1 MNAFEKIIH
10 FLQYEVEVP
19 KLYGTFH
26 IVSLILVLI
35 AAVILATHV
44 NKGGDRAYRTTL
56 FVLWVIIVVF
66 EVMREFVFSMH
77 VSDGVAT
84 WDYAWYIFP
93 FQLCASPLYIF
104 PFAALMPEG
113 RVRRACMMYLSTF
126 ALFGGL
132 VVMIYP
138 GDVVT
143 YLLSINIQALLH
155 HGIQLIGGIITIVH
169 NREHH
174 TFKNMYK
181 GVIVFAVLV
190 GIAMVLNVGVHSYL
204 EANGMGDTFNMFF
217 ISPYFDCT
225 LPVLGIFDELV
236 PYPVFLVIYIV
247 GFIFLSG
254 VIFLGTKYFFV
265 YKNLLF
271 ISKKASASK

>member
-217 ISPYFDCT
+217 ISPYFPCT
-225 LPVLGIFDELV
+225 LPILASIYPVV
-236 PYPVFLVIYIV
+236 PYPVFLLIYLL
-247 GFIFLSG
+247 GFTIIAAAMIGLSKLVMLG
-254 VIFLGTKYFFV
+254 VRSAITTLEKR
-265 YKNLLF
+265 
-271 ISKKASASK
+271 KKA